1 MMVNPTRREIELYD
15 KVTPW
20 LMYDAEK
27 YRAYLA
33 EGAPNDVKDAWE
45 EWKKIEEEKSKNP
58 FYQDCG

>member
-1 MMVNPTRREIELYD
+1 MMVNPTKREKEISA

-20 LMYDAEK
+20 LRYDVEK
-27 YRAYLA
+27 GGAYLA
-33 EGAPNDVKDAWE
+33 EGAPGDVKDAWD